1 MLTQPLL
8 ALDYGSRRI
17 GVAVS
22 DELALFAH
30 PRSALKGAGRKLFS
44 QIQNLVSSENISE
57 VIVGLPLTLEGGE
70 SEQTK
75 LTRKWIKHLREVLD
89 VPVTESDERLTSIQA
104 DKILNEAGRSR
115 KNRRSGERDSAAA
128 AIILQ
133 TVLDSRRVEGK
144 YSNGQ

>member
-1 MLTQPLL
+1 M
-8 ALDYGSRRI
+8 
-17 GVAVS
+17 
-22 DELALFAH
+22 
-30 PRSALKGAGRKLFS
+30 
-44 QIQNLVSSENISE
+44 
-57 VIVGLPLTLEGGE
+57 GLPLTLEGGE

-89 VPVTESDERLTSIQA
+89 VPVTEWDERLTSIQA

>member
-1 MLTQPLL
+1 MLAQPLM

-30 PRSALKGAGRKLFS
+30 PRSALKGVGKKLIS
-44 QIQNLVSSENISE
+44 QIQDLVSTENISE
-57 VIVGLPLTLEGGE
+57 VIVGLPLTLEGGN
-70 SEQTK
+70 SEQTN
-75 LTRKWIKHLREVLD
+75 LTRKWIEKLRENLNI
-89 VPVTESDERLTSIQA
+89 PVTEWDERLTSIQA
-104 DKILNEAGRSR
+104 DKILNEAGRTR

-133 TVLDSRRVEGK
+133 TVLDSRRVAGK
-144 YSNGQ
+144 Y

>member
-1 MLTQPLL
+1 MLTQPLM
-8 ALDYGSRRI
+8 ALDYGSHRI

-30 PRSALKGAGRKLFS
+30 PRSALKSEGGKVFS
-44 QIQNLVSSENISE
+44 QIQNLVSTENISE

-70 SEQTK
+70 SKQTK
-75 LTRKWIKHLREVLD
+75 LTRKWIEKLRGVLEI
-89 VPVTESDERLTSIQA
+89 PVTEWDERLTSIQA

-115 KNRRSGERDSAAA
+115 KNRRSGQRDSAAA

-133 TVLDSRRVEGK
+133 PVLDSRRAAEG
-144 YSNGQ
+144 N

>member
-1 MLTQPLL
+1 MLTQPLM
-8 ALDYGSRRI
+8 ALDYGSRRT
-17 GVAVS
+17 GVAIS

-30 PRSALKGAGRKLFS
+30 PRSALKGEGRKLFS
-44 QIQNLVSSENISE
+44 QIKSLVSSENISE
-57 VIVGLPLTLEGGE
+57 VIVGLPLTLEGGD

-75 LTRKWIKHLREVLD
+75 LTRKWIEQLREVLD
-89 VPVTESDERLTSIQA
+89 IPITEWDERLTSIQA

-133 TVLDSRRVEGK
+133 TVLDSRRVEGE
-144 YSNGQ
+144 Y

>member
-89 VPVTESDERLTSIQA
+89 VPVTEWDERLTSIQA

-133 TVLDSRRVEGK
+133 TVLDSRRVERK

>member
-1 MLTQPLL
+1 MLAQPLM

-30 PRSALKGAGRKLFS
+30 PRSALKGEGKKLIS
-44 QIQNLVSSENISE
+44 QIQDLVSTENISE
-57 VIVGLPLTLEGGE
+57 VIVGLPLTLEGGN
-70 SEQTK
+70 SEQTN
-75 LTRKWIKHLREVLD
+75 LTRKWIEKLRENLNI
-89 VPVTESDERLTSIQA
+89 PVTEWDERLTSIQA
-104 DKILNEAGRSR
+104 DKILNEAGRTR

-133 TVLDSRRVEGK
+133 TVLDSRRVAGK
-144 YSNGQ
+144 Y

>member
-89 VPVTESDERLTSIQA
+89 VPVTEWGERLTSIQA

-133 TVLDSRRVEGK
+133 TVFNFKL
-144 YSNGQ
+144 

>member
-89 VPVTESDERLTSIQA
+89 VPVTEWDERLTSIQA